1 MAVKYILF
9 AVLCATFVFSCH
21 GGWITWVKLNTS
33 PRQDCATSSPSRV
46 VLDSS
51 ICSSPRPSTSAGNTK
66 GHPPVT
72 TKSNTEKGAKTI
84 KKKVRQDCATSTP
97 SRVVLD
103 SSICSFPRP
112 STSAGN
118 TKGHP
123 PVATKSNTE
132 KGAKTKKK
140 KVTPFNIRKSSRL
153 AARRKGL

>member
-1 MAVKYILF
+1 MM
-9 AVLCATFVFSCH
+9 
-21 GGWITWVKLNTS
+21 
-33 PRQDCATSSPSRV
+33 QDCATSSPSRV